1 MAAAASLPAAAEA
14 DCPYPSMFCSP
25 ANTELP
31 TMGKRFEV
39 KAYGGAYCLPTAKS
53 SEALADAAGAAAG
66 SVGAATEGASA
77 ALSDIQK
84 VWWTFI
90 VVAFISV
97 VVAMVYLVILRFVI
111 GIIVWGSLALI
122 MAMLLIGF
130 LFLFYTSQQCSLV
143 CNDDKLTC
151 QDDER
156 NDPTSFAKVFNRFD
170 GGGPHFGVDDEAAD
184 CPKGYKM
191 ENETQQM
198 AMLYGSYVVL
208 GIMIFYMCFV
218 FCMRNKIR
226 LAIALNQ
233 VAASFVTQQPYSL
246 LVPPCQLLVVFVY
259 FGMWIYFTLYI
270 VSFISGGAETAV
282 WYKDIDGNPATEAYT
297 YTDAEGIEAGWFSGE
312 EGIPGRCMG
321 NGQYLWAEW
330 GSDGVGDVKSVDGSY
345 DTRKSMYRC
354 KGTATEDLG
363 TNYRFWFALLNI
375 LWVNEFTIAFTQCSL
390 AGAVA
395 AWYFAK
401 NDAKLNPKFV
411 LIGLKNTTIY
421 HSGSVALGSLIVA
434 LIQLVKYYL
443 QYLAEQQKKV
453 KNKIMEMVFRCLAY
467 LIWCVEKCVKFLNKN
482 AYIQIA
488 ILGKKFCWAAKD
500 AFWLIFRNAMRIAI
514 CAMIAPFV
522 KRFGVLFV
530 MVFTTFVGY
539 QLLNVVFDDLSS
551 PVGPCAVFLLIGNMV
566 GRLVMGVFGM
576 AVDTALQCFVMDEE
590 LNGTVGDHT
599 PPQLKQFLADN
610 KDAVTK
616 DAGKVAPSES

>member
-1 MAAAASLPAAAEA
+1 ML
-14 DCPYPSMFCSP
+14 
-25 ANTELP
+25 
-31 TMGKRFEV
+31 
-39 KAYGGAYCLPTAKS
+39 
-53 SEALADAAGAAAG
+53 
-66 SVGAATEGASA
+66 
-77 ALSDIQK
+77 
-84 VWWTFI
+84 
-90 VVAFISV
+90 
-97 VVAMVYLVILRFVI
+97 
-111 GIIVWGSLALI
+111 
-122 MAMLLIGF
+122 MLLIGF
-130 LFLFYTSQQCSLV
+130 FFLFYTSQQCAV
-143 CNDDKLTC
+143 DGETDI
-151 QDDER
+151 
-156 NDPTSFAKVFNRFD
+156 AKVFNRFD
-170 GGGPHFGVDDEAAD
+170 DNEAD
-184 CPKGYKM
+184 CPSGYKVT
-191 ENETQQM
+191 NETQQM

-246 LVPPCQLLVVFVY
+246 LLPPCQLLVVFVY
-259 FGMWIYFTLYI
+259 FAMWIYFTLYI

-282 WYKDIDGNPATEAYT
+282 WYTDIDGNPSTGDYT
-297 YTDAEGIEAGWFSGE
+297 YTDAEGISGGWFEDGVA
-312 EGIPGRCMG
+312 GKCVG

-551 PVGPCAVFLLIGNMV
+551 PVGPCLVFLLIGNMV

-616 DAGKVAPSES
+616 DAGKVAPSEQ